1 MSFEAKTVS
10 DLPAFVDVCSLQGEL
25 SMRPEFSKLNK
36 IIAKALF
43 YQSCRADLAQAET
56 CVVALKQLLT
66 SPRKAGTL
74 EKLATES
81 ALLMQ
86 AALLYERAT
95 AGNGGRGQRGSL
107 GIASKLSPD
116 LHADHELIVNLRNRA
131 IAHVY
136 HDEIIGQKIWSE
148 QTILLIEQDS
158 GFRPCVATRT
168 SQVSLPILNAL
179 ERLLPVAS
187 ELAKSKTDELLDKL
201 IETLNQ
207 NPIRI
212 EMMSR
217 HRVDPTKLFETE
229 ERALEV
235 VKSSSRGEASF
246 RSN

>member
-1 MSFEAKTVS
+1 MKFDVKTVS
-10 DLPAFVDVCSLQGEL
+10 DLPAFVDIRSLQCEL

-36 IIAKALF
+36 IIARALF

-56 CVVALKQLLT
+56 CVVALKQLLN

-107 GIASKLSPD
+107 AIAGKLSPD
-116 LHADHELIVNLRNRA
+116 LLADHELIVNLRNRG

-136 HDEIIGQKIWSE
+136 HGEIIGQKIWSE

-158 GFRPCVATRT
+158 GFRPCVTTRT
-168 SQVSLPILNAL
+168 SQVSLPIINAL

-187 ELAKSKTDELLDKL
+187 ELAKSKTDEQLDKL

-207 NPIRI
+207 NPIGI
-212 EMMSR
+212 DMMSR
-217 HRVDPTKLFETE
+217 HRVDPTKFFESE

>member
-1 MSFEAKTVS
+1 MRFEGKAVS
-10 DLPAFVDVCSLQGEL
+10 TLPAFVDVRSLQSEL
-25 SMRPEFSKLNK
+25 STRPEFSKLSK
-36 IIAKALF
+36 TITKALF
-43 YQSCRADLAQAET
+43 YQSCRADLAQAEI
-56 CVVALKQLLT
+56 CVAALKQLLN
-66 SPRKAGTL
+66 SPRKTGTL

-86 AALLYERAT
+86 AVLLYERAT

-107 GIASKLSPD
+107 AIASKLPPD
-116 LHADHELIVNLRNRA
+116 LFTDHELIVKLRNRA
-131 IAHVY
+131 IAHVH

-158 GFRPCVATRT
+158 GFRPCVTTRT

-179 ERLLPVAS
+179 ERLLPVAT
-187 ELAKSKTDELLDKL
+187 ELAKSKTDERLDKL

-207 NPIRI
+207 NPIGI
-212 EMMSR
+212 EIMSR
-217 HRVDPTKLFETE
+217 HRVDPTKFFETE

>member
-1 MSFEAKTVS
+1 
-10 DLPAFVDVCSLQGEL
+10 
-25 SMRPEFSKLNK
+25 MRPEFSKLNK
-36 IIAKALF
+36 IIAKALL

-56 CVVALKQLLT
+56 CVVGLKQLLN
-66 SPRKAGTL
+66 SPRKEGTL

-107 GIASKLSPD
+107 GIASKLPPD
-116 LHADHELIVNLRNRA
+116 LLAYHELIVNLRNRG

-136 HDEIIGQKIWSE
+136 HGEIIGQKMWSE
-148 QTILLIEQDS
+148 QTFLLIEQDS
-158 GFRPCVATRT
+158 GFRPCVTTRT
-168 SQVSLPILNAL
+168 SQVSIPILNAI

-187 ELAKSKTDELLDKL
+187 ELAKSKTDEFLDKL
-201 IETLNQ
+201 IEGFNQ
-207 NPIRI
+207 NPIEI
-212 EMMSR
+212 DMMLR
-217 HRVDPTKLFETE
+217 HRVDPTKFFGTE

-235 VKSSSRGEASF
+235 VNSSSRGEASF